1 MRVHVTTMQGGPV
14 QVRISASGRLSAE
27 TGATTETSAAA
38 PNPIAPEGKEL
49 IWGGGSFLVFL
60 VIMRLFLFPKLK
72 KGMDARYDGI
82 QSDLESADATRFA
95 AQADVAKY
103 QAALDEVRVEAAGRV
118 DKARQTLDQERS
130 TKIAEANA
138 RIAAKRAAA
147 EAELNA
153 ARLAVRDQVAAAVA
167 SVTEHTTQLAV
178 GKSPDAS
185 VVRNAVQQVM
195 QQGAHS

>member
-1 MRVHVTTMQGGPV
+1 MQGEPV
-14 QVRISASGRLSAE
+14 QVRISASGRFSAE

-82 QSDLESADATRFA
+82 QSDLEAADATRFA
-95 AQADVAKY
+95 AQSDVAKY

-138 RIAAKRAAA
+138 RIAEKRAAA

>member
-1 MRVHVTTMQGGPV
+1 MRVHVTTWQGGPV
-14 QVRISASGRLSAE
+14 QVRIAASGRFSAE
-27 TGATTETSAAA
+27 TGATETSATP
-38 PNPIAPEGKEL
+38 PNPIAPESKEL

-118 DKARQTLDQERS
+118 DKARQTLDQERN

-138 RIAAKRAAA
+138 RIATKRAAA

-185 VVRNAVQQVM
+185 VVQKAVQQVM

>member
-1 MRVHVTTMQGGPV
+1 MRVHVTTMQGEPV
-14 QVRISASGRLSAE
+14 QVRISASGRFSAE

-49 IWGGGSFLVFL
+49 YWGGGSFLVFL

-82 QSDLESADATRFA
+82 QSDLEAADATRFA
-95 AQADVAKY
+95 AQSDVAKY

-138 RIAAKRAAA
+138 RIAEKRAAA

>member
-1 MRVHVTTMQGGPV
+1 MQGGPV
-14 QVRISASGRLSAE
+14 QVHFANSGRVSAE
-27 TGATTETSAAA
+27 EAAAGATA
-38 PNPIAPEGKEL
+38 PNPIAPEGTEL
-49 IWGGGSFLVFL
+49 IGGGGSFLVL
-60 VIMRLFLFPKLK
+60 VVVMRLFLFPKLK

-82 QSDLESADATRFA
+82 QNDLESADATRFA

-138 RIAAKRAAA
+138 RIATKRAAA

-195 QQGAHS
+195 QQGAPS

>member
-1 MRVHVTTMQGGPV
+1 MRVHVTTWQGGPV
-14 QVRISASGRLSAE
+14 QVRITASGRFSAE
-27 TGATTETSAAA
+27 TGATETSAVP

-82 QSDLESADATRFA
+82 QNDLESADATRFA

-118 DKARQTLDQERS
+118 DKARQTLDQERN

-138 RIAAKRAAA
+138 RIATKRAAA

-185 VVRNAVQQVM
+185 VVQKAVQQVM

>member
-1 MRVHVTTMQGGPV
+1 MRVHVTTRQGEPV
-14 QVRISASGRLSAE
+14 QARIEASGRFSAE
-27 TGATTETSAAA
+27 ADATTETSATA

-82 QSDLESADATRFA
+82 QSDLEAADATRFA
-95 AQADVAKY
+95 AQSDVAKY
-103 QAALDEVRVEAAGRV
+103 QAALDEVRVEAAARI

-130 TKIAEANA
+130 AKIAEANA
-138 RIAAKRAAA
+138 RIASKRAAA

-195 QQGAHS
+195 QQGASS

>member
-1 MRVHVTTMQGGPV
+1 MRVHVTTWQGGPV
-14 QVRISASGRLSAE
+14 QVRIAASGRFSAE
-27 TGATTETSAAA
+27 TGATETSATP
-38 PNPIAPEGKEL
+38 PNPIAPESKEL

-82 QSDLESADATRFA
+82 QSDLESADATRFT

-138 RIAAKRAAA
+138 RIATKRAAA

-195 QQGAHS
+195 QQGAPS

>member
-27 TGATTETSAAA
+27 TGATTETSATA

-95 AQADVAKY
+95 AQEDVAKY

-138 RIAAKRAAA
+138 RIASKRAAA

-195 QQGAHS
+195 QQGASS

>member
-1 MRVHVTTMQGGPV
+1 MQGGPV

-27 TGATTETSAAA
+27 TGATETSAVP

-82 QSDLESADATRFA
+82 QNDLESADATRFA

-195 QQGAHS
+195 QQGASS

>member
-14 QVRISASGRLSAE
+14 QVRIAASGRFSAE
-27 TGATTETSAAA
+27 TGATTETSATA

-82 QSDLESADATRFA
+82 QNDLESADATRFA

-130 TKIAEANA
+130 SKIAEANA
-138 RIAAKRAAA
+138 RIATKRAAA

-185 VVRNAVQQVM
+185 VVQKAVQQVM

>member
-14 QVRISASGRLSAE
+14 QVRIAASGRFSAE
-27 TGATTETSAAA
+27 TGATETSATA

-82 QSDLESADATRFA
+82 QNDLESADATRFA

-103 QAALDEVRVEAAGRV
+103 QAALDEFVLKQPGVSTRRVRLWI
-118 DKARQTLDQERS
+118 K
-130 TKIAEANA
+130 
-138 RIAAKRAAA
+138 
-147 EAELNA
+147 NA
-153 ARLAVRDQVAAAVA
+153 AQRLPKQMLV
-167 SVTEHTTQLAV
+167 
-178 GKSPDAS
+178 SPQS
-185 VVRNAVQQVM
+185 VQQLK
-195 QQGAHS
+195 QN

>member
-27 TGATTETSAAA
+27 TGATTETSATA

>member
-1 MRVHVTTMQGGPV
+1 MQGGPV
-14 QVRISASGRLSAE
+14 QVRISASGRFSAE
-27 TGATTETSAAA
+27 TGATETSATP
-38 PNPIAPEGKEL
+38 PNPIAPESKEL

-95 AQADVAKY
+95 AQEDVAKY

-118 DKARQTLDQERS
+118 DKARQTLDQERN

-138 RIAAKRAAA
+138 RIATKRAAA

-153 ARLAVRDQVAAAVA
+153 ARLAVRNQVAAAVA

-195 QQGAHS
+195 QQGAPS

>member
-1 MRVHVTTMQGGPV
+1 MRVHVTTRQGESV
-14 QVRISASGRLSAE
+14 QARIETSGLVSAE
-27 TGATTETSAAA
+27 SGATTETSATA
-38 PNPIAPEGKEL
+38 PNPIAPESKEL

-82 QSDLESADATRFA
+82 QSDLEEADATRLA
-95 AQADVAKY
+95 AQSDVAQY
-103 QAALDEVRVEAAGRV
+103 QAALEKARIEAAGRV
-118 DKARQTLDQERS
+118 DAARQTLDQERNA
-130 TKIAEANA
+130 KIAEANA
-138 RIAAKRAAA
+138 RIASKRSAA

-178 GKSPDAS
+178 GKSPDAG

-195 QQGAHS
+195 QQGANS

>member
-1 MRVHVTTMQGGPV
+1 MRVHVTTMQGEPV
-14 QVRISASGRLSAE
+14 QVRISASGRFSAE

-138 RIAAKRAAA
+138 RIAEKRAAA

-185 VVRNAVQQVM
+185 VVQNAVQQVM
-195 QQGAHS
+195 QMGARS

>member
-1 MRVHVTTMQGGPV
+1 MRVHVTTLQGGLV
-14 QVRISASGRLSAE
+14 QVRIASKTAEGGTEATAAE
-27 TGATTETSAAA
+27 TTG

-49 IWGGGSFLVFL
+49 IWGGGSFLVLL
-60 VIMRLFLFPKLK
+60 VVMRLFLFPKLK

-82 QSDLESADATRFA
+82 QNDLESADATRFA

-138 RIAAKRAAA
+138 RIATKRAAA

-195 QQGAHS
+195 QQGAPS

>member
-1 MRVHVTTMQGGPV
+1 MQGGPV
-14 QVRISASGRLSAE
+14 QVRIAASGRFSAE
-27 TGATTETSAAA
+27 TGATETSATP

-95 AQADVAKY
+95 AQEDVAKY

-138 RIAAKRAAA
+138 RIATKRAAA

-195 QQGAHS
+195 QQGAPS

>member
-1 MRVHVTTMQGGPV
+1 MRVHVTTRQGEPV
-14 QVRISASGRLSAE
+14 QVRIAASGRFSSE
-27 TGATTETSAAA
+27 TGATTETSATA

-72 KGMDARYDGI
+72 KGMNARYDGI
-82 QSDLESADATRFA
+82 QNDLESADATRFA

-195 QQGAHS
+195 QQGASS

>member
-1 MRVHVTTMQGGPV
+1 MRVHVTTRQGEPV
-14 QVRISASGRLSAE
+14 QARIEASGLVSAE
-27 TGATTETSAAA
+27 SGATTETSATA
-38 PNPIAPEGKEL
+38 PNPIAPESKEL

-82 QSDLESADATRFA
+82 QSDLEEADATRLA
-95 AQADVAKY
+95 AQSDVAQY
-103 QAALDEVRVEAAGRV
+103 QAALEKARIEAAGRV
-118 DKARQTLDQERS
+118 DAARQTLDQERNA
-130 TKIAEANA
+130 KIAEANA
-138 RIAAKRAAA
+138 RIASKRSAA

-178 GKSPDAS
+178 GKSPDAG

-195 QQGAHS
+195 QQGANS

>member
-1 MRVHVTTMQGGPV
+1 MRVHVTTMQGGSV
-14 QVRISASGRLSAE
+14 QVHFANSGRVSAE
-27 TGATTETSAAA
+27 EAAAGATA

-49 IWGGGSFLVFL
+49 IWGGGSFLVLL
-60 VIMRLFLFPKLK
+60 VVMRLFLFPKLK

>member
-1 MRVHVTTMQGGPV
+1 MQGGPV

-27 TGATTETSAAA
+27 TGATTETSATA